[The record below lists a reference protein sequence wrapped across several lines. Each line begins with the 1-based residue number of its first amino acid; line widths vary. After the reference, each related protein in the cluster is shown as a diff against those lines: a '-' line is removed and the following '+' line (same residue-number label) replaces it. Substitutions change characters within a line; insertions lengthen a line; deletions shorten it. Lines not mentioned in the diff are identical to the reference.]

1 MTRELVQRNEY
12 LPPYYMA
19 ALYAHLGDKPKALAE
34 LKRAYAERT
43 GALVWIKVD
52 PGMDPLQGAYAGK

>member
-1 MTRELVQRNEY
+1 MTRELERRNEY

-19 ALYAHLGDKPKALAE
+19 ALYAHLGERDKADKE

-52 PGMDPLQGAYAGK
+52 PAMDPLRPIKGE

>member
-1 MTRELVQRNEY
+1 
-12 LPPYYMA
+12 MA
-19 ALYAHLGDKPKALAE
+19 ALYAHLGERDKADKE

-52 PGMDPLQGAYAGK
+52 PAMDPLRPIKGE